1 MRLLFTKMHG
11 AANDFV
17 VMDARGGV
25 RVGDLPGLVR
35 RLCDR
40 RRGVGADGVLL
51 LQDDATHD
59 FRMGYWNA
67 DGGRAEFCGNGARCI
82 ARFALDR
89 GLGHG
94 GAVTFSTDAGVKQAR
109 ALADERIALV
119 FGAVGRGEDV
129 TVEAA
134 GRVFAGRF
142 VVAGVPHLV
151 VPVGAAGLPRLAG
164 VPMAE
169 WAPALRRHPRFGT
182 AGANVDFVERSGPSR
197 VGMRTW
203 ERGVEG
209 ETLACGSGS
218 IATALW
224 AVATGDASPV
234 TVLTAGGDELVIDLA
249 PDAQGLHATLTGP
262 AEVVFEGEWDE
273 AE

>member
-134 GRVFAGRF
+134 GHVFAGRF

-169 WAPALRRHPRFGT
+169 WAPALRHHPRFGT